1 MPAGKNAGTDAPRGY
16 ERFWDMPFGGVS
28 EDRHIPKGVATVII
42 VVVAALSKLLF
53 RYRVDHRER
62 LVALARGSGVV
73 VVSNHTSFMDVVFLF
88 LSVWPAIWPR
98 FIARDTLFA
107 GKPRVFGWA
116 LSRLGV
122 IPIKRDSADRTA
134 IRRASTSLK
143 NRETIVILPEGT
155 RRGKSDRT
163 PEVHGGAA
171 LIARMGR
178 APILPMT
185 VRDAEHIKQ
194 KGRFVRFPRITT
206 EYGQPVLLEDFD
218 FLSKDQRL
226 DGCVWYAMR
235 ECFALSRRCSP
246 EEVDMVDLFP
256 NGYDFTPV
264 FAAHPIPRHT
274 AEEVAAETARKRA
287 EEVSASAE
295 KGAS

>member
-1 MPAGKNAGTDAPRGY
+1 MAADKKADAAPRGY

-28 EDRHIPKGVATVII
+28 ADRHIPKGVATVII

-62 LVALARGSGVV
+62 LVALARETGVV

-88 LSVWPAIWPR
+88 LSAWPAIWPR
-98 FIARDTLFA
+98 FIGRDTLFA

-134 IRRASTSLK
+134 IKRASTALK
-143 NRETIVILPEGT
+143 NREAIVILPEGT
-155 RRGKSDRT
+155 RRGKSGRA

-171 LIARMGR
+171 LIARMGK

-185 VRDAEHIKQ
+185 VRDAENIKQ
-194 KGRFVRFPRITT
+194 KGRFVRFPRVTT
-206 EYGQPVLLEDFD
+206 EYGQPILLEDFD
-218 FLSKDQRL
+218 FLPKDQRL
-226 DGCVWYAMR
+226 DGCAWYAMR
-235 ECFALSRRCSP
+235 ECFALSRRCAP
-246 EEVDMVDLFP
+246 EKVDMVELFP

-274 AEEVAAETARKRA
+274 AEEVAAAAARKHERAAGDPA
-287 EEVSASAE
+287 EE
-295 KGAS
+295 GGN